1 MALPVDEDGITA
13 NRLWRL
19 EQRQSDVL
27 ARLEKIELLLEVVR
41 HAGEAR
47 SWRIDEIDR
56 HIEALEKKPTGGT
69 FGENR
74 AVQLIIYGLVAAVVA
89 LAGGSTVLTKF
100 LP

>member
-1 MALPVDEDGITA
+1 VDEDGSTA

-19 EQRQSDVL
+19 EQRQNDVL
-27 ARLEKIELLLEVVR
+27 TRLEKIELLLELVR

-47 SWRIDEIDR
+47 TWRIDEIDR
-56 HIEALEKKPTGGT
+56 HIEALEKKPTGM

-74 AVQLIIYGLVAAVVA
+74 TAQLIIYGLVAAVVA